1 MRIKL
6 VVLTVIFFFG
16 FTLLPN
22 SLNAESPYIVKK
34 GSVVEELILSNVDV
48 NIYGYVK
55 TLNLDSGDVKIFK
68 EGKVDDL
75 RVGAGDVEIYGEA
88 KDIEVGIGKV
98 TVYGRVRGDIKVG
111 LGSVILKS
119 NSIVEGDIAVV
130 GKVKRE
136 EGSIVKG
143 DVEILNLPNLAFL
156 KDIMKYKVS
165 TPKSPTSKLITF
177 FVLLFVLFLIL
188 ALFPNATK
196 RGIDYLSTKPLNS
209 FLLSLILI
217 ALAIGISILL
227 IVTIVGIILVPLL
240 AIGAIALY
248 LFGST
253 IFYTTIGKQM
263 LKLINVEDPN
273 LAISFLVSAVPL
285 LLIEVFVPYGEIISL
300 VPLVFGFG
308 AGFKAIFPKL
318 TIFNL

>member
-1 MRIKL
+1 MRIKPA
-6 VVLTVIFFFG
+6 VLTVIFFFG

-22 SLNAESPYIVKK
+22 SLNAESPYTVKK

-217 ALAIGISILL
+217 ALAIGVSILL

>member
-6 VVLTVIFFFG
+6 IVLIVIFFFG

-22 SLNAESPYIVKK
+22 SLNAESPYTVKK

-165 TPKSPTSKLITF
+165 TPKSPISKLITF

-263 LKLINVEDPN
+263 LKLINVEDPS

>member
-6 VVLTVIFFFG
+6 VVLIVIFFFG

-165 TPKSPTSKLITF
+165 TPKSPISKLITF

>member
-165 TPKSPTSKLITF
+165 TPKSPISKLITF

-263 LKLINVEDPN
+263 LKLINMEDPN

>member
-1 MRIKL
+1 M
-6 VVLTVIFFFG
+6 
-16 FTLLPN
+16 
-22 SLNAESPYIVKK
+22 
-34 GSVVEELILSNVDV
+34 
-48 NIYGYVK
+48 
-55 TLNLDSGDVKIFK
+55 
-68 EGKVDDL
+68 
-75 RVGAGDVEIYGEA
+75 
-88 KDIEVGIGKV
+88 
-98 TVYGRVRGDIKVG
+98 
-111 LGSVILKS
+111 
-119 NSIVEGDIAVV
+119 
-130 GKVKRE
+130 
-136 EGSIVKG
+136 
-143 DVEILNLPNLAFL
+143 
-156 KDIMKYKVS
+156 
-165 TPKSPTSKLITF
+165 
-177 FVLLFVLFLIL
+177 
-188 ALFPNATK
+188 
-196 RGIDYLSTKPLNS
+196 
-209 FLLSLILI
+209 ILI

>member
-22 SLNAESPYIVKK
+22 SLNAESPYTVKK

-143 DVEILNLPNLAFL
+143 DVEILNLPSLAFL

-300 VPLVFGFG
+300 IPLVFGFG

>member
-143 DVEILNLPNLAFL
+143 DVGILNLPNLAFL

-300 VPLVFGFG
+300 IPLVFGFG

>member
-22 SLNAESPYIVKK
+22 SLNAESPYTVKK

-98 TVYGRVRGDIKVG
+98 TVYGRVRGDVKVG

-130 GKVKRE
+130 GKVKGE

>member
-22 SLNAESPYIVKK
+22 SLNAESPYTVKK

-143 DVEILNLPNLAFL
+143 DVEILNLPSLAFL

>member
-263 LKLINVEDPN
+263 LKLINMEDPN

>member
-22 SLNAESPYIVKK
+22 SLNAESPYTVKK

>member
-263 LKLINVEDPN
+263 LKLINMEDPN

-300 VPLVFGFG
+300 IPLVFGFG

>member
-98 TVYGRVRGDIKVG
+98 TVYGRVRGDVKVG

-143 DVEILNLPNLAFL
+143 DVEILNLPSLAFL